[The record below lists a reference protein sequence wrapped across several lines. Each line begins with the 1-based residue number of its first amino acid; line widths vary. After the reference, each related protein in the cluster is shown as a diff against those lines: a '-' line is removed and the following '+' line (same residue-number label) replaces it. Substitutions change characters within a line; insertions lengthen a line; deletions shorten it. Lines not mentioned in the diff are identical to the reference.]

1 MEVFDQIR
9 RISFV
14 FFIIVGLAHFVSGL
28 MFVNGYG
35 VPGSG
40 LVNRVLFIPFIIAT
54 LSYGLSNLKYNLSEY
69 GKNSKT
75 LDYAF
80 IIFGVLIFLILISI
94 EFFVP
99 DSPCPL
105 SPLPCQI

>member
-69 GKNSKT
+69 GKKFKNSG
-75 LDYAF
+75 LRFYNFRRAD
-80 IIFGVLIFLILISI
+80 IFNPNIN
-94 EFFVP
+94 
-99 DSPCPL
+99 
-105 SPLPCQI
+105 